1 MSIFNSQKITLYLKD
16 LQEDIKYNE
25 LIKTLDDLYENN
37 KRFNLLIDTYLMKNV
52 KIKYLYLFGIYL
64 KNLKTRP
71 KLLDYTII
79 EVYDEHIYN
88 LLYYLFTYLSRPV
101 AKVTV
106 IHYKDKCIINNVNN
120 IIKMK
125 DYFP

>member
-52 KIKYLYLFGIYL
+52 KIKYLYLFGMYL
-64 KNLKTRP
+64 KNLKNKPR
-71 KLLDYTII
+71 LLQYTII
-79 EVYDEHIYN
+79 EVYHDYIYN
-88 LLYYLFTYLSRPV
+88 LLYYLFTYLSKPV

-106 IHYKDKCIINNVNN
+106 IHYIHKNINNDINN
-120 IIKMK
+120 IIKIK

>member
-52 KIKYLYLFGIYL
+52 KIKYLYLFG
-64 KNLKTRP
+64 
-71 KLLDYTII
+71 
-79 EVYDEHIYN
+79 
-88 LLYYLFTYLSRPV
+88 
-101 AKVTV
+101 
-106 IHYKDKCIINNVNN
+106 
-120 IIKMK
+120 M
-125 DYFP
+125 YFRK